1 MGCSLQSFYLP
12 AVVELLVFFHIVA
25 QFHNP
30 VCPNAIDV
38 SVCTP
43 TFVNGIVCTIH
54 KASNITT
61 DDLRSLRQVFDQRK
75 VAALLQ
81 RRICL
86 SSMAIAN

>member
-43 TFVNGIVCTIH
+43 TFVNGMVITIR
-54 KASNITT
+54 KAGDITT
-61 DDLRSLRQVFDQRK
+61 DDLCRLSQSFDQRL